1 MLPHST
7 WCCSQMKQDISK
19 YSSESR
25 YKIEAKKFMR
35 IARKNK
41 DSSSR
46 ENCEKKDG
54 LTNESEAE
62 IEKLF

>member
-1 MLPHST
+1 
-7 WCCSQMKQDISK
+7 MKQDISK